1 MAGSPPVTRNA
12 EIDPGDNDP
21 PKTTQGVMTPLTPL
35 HSLSLADFIT
45 NIAESDF
52 RYTQVP
58 SAQAALAA
66 GALVAYRVFCAAC
79 VTT

>member
-1 MAGSPPVTRNA
+1 
-12 EIDPGDNDP
+12 
-21 PKTTQGVMTPLTPL
+21 MTPLTPL